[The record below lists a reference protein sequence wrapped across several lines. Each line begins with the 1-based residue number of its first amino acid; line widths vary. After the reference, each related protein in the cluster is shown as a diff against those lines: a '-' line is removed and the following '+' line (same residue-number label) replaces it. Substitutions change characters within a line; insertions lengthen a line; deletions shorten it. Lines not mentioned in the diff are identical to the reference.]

1 MDDVKRIEK
10 ELNDIRQQYVDL
22 MSIESHQ
29 IMLMIDFNQLANQVN
44 DLKYAL
50 RIAKAKSK

>member
-1 MDDVKRIEK
+1 MDDVQRIEK

-22 MSIESHQ
+22 MSIDSHQ

-44 DLKYAL
+44 DLKLKL
-50 RIAKAKSK
+50 RIAKAKAD